1 MARKLTVDFYRVDV
15 SGGLDFQR
23 LLAEV
28 SALPPEERNR
38 TGTSAPIRL
47 QEYSHNGDVIEGDM
61 LKIRM
66 DEVPLKASLYGSTRF
81 IDLNDDEGIGEETA
95 FYYYVPWRVLLL
107 QRNRHAVSASAFAWY
122 FNHISGDGPII
133 ELVPILRSD
142 IMQRL
147 ARMTI
152 MRKLDVKIAGVE
164 NADIFRDE
172 GHGVGAIID
181 LKDAFSAPNVSVS
194 VSMGRRRG
202 TLLVERVREAI
213 SGLLRV
219 SGHGDRRLRKLAVE
233 AQEDFAHAPELL
245 DILKSRIIEEIA
257 VDSTADRRLPYERRE
272 EALRAVFPR
281 RSAELRQ
288 MFGEGGR
295 Q

>member
-15 SGGLDFQR
+15 SGGSDFQR

-38 TGTSAPIRL
+38 TGSSSPIRL
-47 QEYSHNGDVIEGDM
+47 QEYTRNGDVMEGDM

-66 DEVPLKASLYGSTRF
+66 DEVPIKASLYGSTRF

-95 FYYYVPWRVLLL
+95 FYYYAPWRILLL
-107 QRNRHAVSASAFAWY
+107 QRNRHAVSASAFTWY
-122 FNHISGDGPII
+122 FNHIADGGPII
-133 ELVPILRSD
+133 ELIPILRSD
-142 IMQRL
+142 VLQRL

-152 MRKLDVKIAGVE
+152 MRKLDVRIAGVE
-164 NADIFRDE
+164 NAEIFRGE
-172 GHGVGAIID
+172 GYGVGAIID

-202 TLLVERVREAI
+202 SLLLERVRETI
-213 SGLLRV
+213 TGLLRI
-219 SGHGDRRLRKLAVE
+219 SGHDDRHLKKLAVE
-233 AQEDFAHAPELL
+233 AQEDYTSTTELL
-245 DILKSRIIEEIA
+245 DILKSRIIEQIDIDPT
-257 VDSTADRRLPYERRE
+257 VDRRLPYERRK
-272 EALRAVFPR
+272 EALREVFSR
-281 RSAELRQ
+281 RRTELRQ
-288 MFGEGGR
+288 MFGESGR